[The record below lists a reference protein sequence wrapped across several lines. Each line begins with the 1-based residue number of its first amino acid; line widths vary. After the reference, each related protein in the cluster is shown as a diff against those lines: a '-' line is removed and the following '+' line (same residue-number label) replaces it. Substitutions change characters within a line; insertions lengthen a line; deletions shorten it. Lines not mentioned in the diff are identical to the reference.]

1 MKEKRERKIV
11 ISFILA
17 LLITILG
24 CLGGSAIVYADDSII
39 TRVQWL
45 HELVELFDM
54 TVEADNYPDNYF
66 SDISADDSYYR
77 DIMVATEFGLVDVEE
92 GYDMLPN
99 NPVTR
104 EYAAYTMDIC
114 LGYALGENE
123 TYEFGDSTDFTS
135 QDDAHF
141 KAAQIAVN
149 HNWISLTDGKF
160 EPQKSLT
167 PDRKRAYVF

>member
-54 TVEADNYPDNYF
+54 TVEAD
-66 SDISADDSYYR
+66 R
-77 DIMVATEFGLVDVEE
+77 L
-92 GYDMLPN
+92 
-99 NPVTR
+99 
-104 EYAAYTMDIC
+104 
-114 LGYALGENE
+114 
-123 TYEFGDSTDFTS
+123 
-135 QDDAHF
+135 Q
-141 KAAQIAVN
+141 
-149 HNWISLTDGKF
+149 
-160 EPQKSLT
+160 
-167 PDRKRAYVF
+167 